1 MRRLSLRA
9 VAIAIL
15 LWLLATPVWAGLE
28 EADAAYQRGDYEA
41 ALRELRP
48 LANQGNAN
56 TQNNLGNMYAEG
68 HGVPQDHAEAVR
80 WYRKAANQGYAEA
93 QHNLGVMYDKGEG
106 VPQDYVEAVRWFR
119 KAANQGD
126 ASAQTNL
133 GIMYFRGEVVLR
145 DLTQAYMW
153 YDLASSR
160 IPPGAAHDHAV
171 RNRDFVAK
179 HMTRAQIAE
188 AKRLAREWTERHNR

>member
-1 MRRLSLRA
+1 MKRLVLT
-9 VAIAIL
+9 VAILIG
-15 LWLLATPVWAGLE
+15 LAAPAWAGFAE
-28 EADAAYQRGDYEA
+28 GVAAYKRGDYQT
-41 ALRELRP
+41 ALQELRP

-56 TQNNLGNMYAEG
+56 TQDNLGNMYAEG

-80 WYRKAANQGYAEA
+80 WYRKAAAQGDAEA
-93 QHNLGVMYDKGEG
+93 QHNLGLMYVHGEG
-106 VPQDYVEAVRWFR
+106 VPQDYAEAVKWFR

-179 HMTRAQIAE
+179 HMTPDQIAE
-188 AKRLAREWTERHNR
+188 AKRLAREWMAKMEGK